1 MPEPK
6 VKMNSAERI
15 ESLKAGTVGA
25 LSVSL
30 AFLIASLSNS
40 WVLAERFE
48 GLAELQMTTGINWLV
63 SGAIAFL
70 SGFLFG
76 VTYRYVIRDDENPHL
91 KTGTVLAFGLVR
103 GLAQLDIGL
112 NLTDTFWSLGIL
124 GVESIFCFAI
134 ACFTLEWAIHQY
146 WVKPFKST

>member
-1 MPEPK
+1 
-6 VKMNSAERI
+6 MNKAERI

-30 AFLIASLSNS
+30 AFFIASLSNS
-40 WVLAERFE
+40 WVLAEQFE
-48 GLAELQMTTGINWLV
+48 GLAELQVTTGINGLV
-63 SGAIAFL
+63 SCAIAFL

-76 VTYRYVIRDDENPHL
+76 VTYRYVIRDDENSHL

-124 GVESIFCFAI
+124 GIESILCFAI
-134 ACFTLEWAIHQY
+134 AYLSLDWAIY
-146 WVKPFKST
+146 RCWVKPFKST